1 MIKSASEGEVC
12 SWVLRFALAVEH
24 SFTETD
30 LARMELQ
37 HQINDIRSSKKD
49 LLQCSEAQ
57 QYGVITGSRLQ
68 AGIMERDD
76 KGHATK
82 AKKTNSDQPPAP
94 PTPPNPIKTQNIM
107 KTPSTIDPSAIQ
119 PSSTLSTHSY

>member
-12 SWVLRFALAVEH
+12 SWVLRFAHAVEH

-30 LARMELQ
+30 LARIELQ

-57 QYGVITGSRLQ
+57 QYGVMTGSRLQ
-68 AGIMERDD
+68 AGIKERDD
-76 KGHATK
+76 KGHAAK

-94 PTPPNPIKTQNIM
+94 PKPQ
-107 KTPSTIDPSAIQ
+107 TPSKLRTP
-119 PSSTLSTHSY
+119 